1 MHGQCVEKTIP
12 GEVFMAWCSWHS
24 VHDRVARVTH
34 VWRTCVWCTCVC
46 CALVWC
52 CGVLPLSVALVCVV
66 AVRMNDEPHEGAALI
81 WFLMRRK
88 RHRKRREEEKGG
100 VCGWEGQRCGGGRRR
115 SIPASFP
122 SRGVLASYRS
132 ERQISIK
139 MSSFHIFYGRHEAS
153 TLRKV
158 IITANTFANRVR

>member
-1 MHGQCVEKTIP
+1 MEKTIP

-34 VWRTCVWCTCVC
+34 VWRTCGARVCGAHVCVVH
-46 CALVWC
+46 L
-52 CGVLPLSVALVCVV
+52 CGVVLPLSVALVCVV

-158 IITANTFANRVR
+158 IITANTFADRVR